1 MGLPLAYCYVIARPR
16 CPMFVA
22 RCLLGSI
29 LDRLGYLFI
38 FGEVSRV
45 FFFNAI
51 QFNSNLDELYV
62 VAYSGVCMKSRRP
75 VHRYGARLDGT

>member
-1 MGLPLAYCYVIARPR
+1 
-16 CPMFVA
+16 MFVA

-38 FGEVSRV
+38 LVKYQGS
-45 FFFNAI
+45 FFNAI
-51 QFNSNLDELYV
+51 QFNSALDDLYV

-75 VHRYGARLDGT
+75 VHRYGARLEGT